1 MKSLISVT
9 PREFKRNFNEVM
21 EMCTDMCMT
30 TNQEIIITVP
40 TSRKSNTHAEIAKLI
55 PVEGGIKYEYNKE
68 LMDKHGINA
77 SNPKAAKIEA
87 IMAEAFEK
95 SGLAEYCRKNKE
107 AVGYIQKAMALAAEE
122 LVKMMQS

>member
-21 EMCTDMCMT
+21 EMCTYLCMA

-40 TSRKSNTHAEIAKLI
+40 TSRKSNTHTEIAKLI
-55 PVEGGIKYEYNKE
+55 PVEEGIKYEYNRE

-77 SNPKAAKIEA
+77 PNPKATKIEA
-87 IMAEAFEK
+87 IIAEAFEK
-95 SGLAEYCRKNKE
+95 SRLAEYSRKNKK
-107 AVGYIQKAMALAAEE
+107 AVEHMQKAMALTAEKF
-122 LVKMMQS
+122 VKMV

>member
-21 EMCTDMCMT
+21 EICTDMCMT
-30 TNQEIIITVP
+30 TNQEIVITVP

-68 LMDKHGINA
+68 LMNKHGINA

-87 IMAEAFEK
+87 IIADAFEK
-95 SGLAEYCRKNKE
+95 SGMAEYARNNKE
-107 AVGYIQKAMALAAEE
+107 AADKLQSAMIIAAKE
-122 LVKMMQS
+122 LVKMM

>member
-21 EMCTDMCMT
+21 EMCADMCMT

-55 PVEGGIKYEYNKE
+55 PVEGGIKYEYNRE

-87 IMAEAFEK
+87 IIADAFEK
-95 SGLAEYCRKNKE
+95 SGMAEYARNNKE
-107 AVGYIQKAMALAAEE
+107 AADKLQSAMIIAAKE
-122 LVKMMQS
+122 LVKMM